1 MPVNVYKRTTKTKCT
16 QWEVIVSIGGW
27 MVRQQW
33 SVGRFRT
40 KSQADDCR
48 AWAEEK
54 LAKGAQPT
62 KELREGSAA
71 GLSRSVRAA
80 SEQWI
85 TTRVDLG
92 EGTRNRY
99 ASIIAKH
106 GDRPLWMKSANR
118 VTHETV
124 QSYIGERIEE
134 GASPETIRLE
144 LIVIRGAALA
154 IARHDPKVATEDRDA
169 LRPDRSAAARSHR
182 LHLAQ

>member
-1 MPVNVYKRTTKTKCT
+1 M
-16 QWEVIVSIGGW
+16 
-27 MVRQQW
+27 
-33 SVGRFRT
+33 
-40 KSQADDCR
+40 
-48 AWAEEK
+48 
-54 LAKGAQPT
+54 
-62 KELREGSAA
+62 
-71 GLSRSVRAA
+71 RAA

-134 GASPETIRLE
+134 GASPGTIRLE
-144 LIVIRGAALA
+144 LIVIRCAALA
-154 IARHDPKVATEDRDA
+154 TARHDPKVATEDRDA